1 MKVETQRLIDRYV
14 GTTICRIF
22 SIYYKI
28 FKKESRPNEPKSIL
42 IILLSE
48 MGALV
53 LGYPMFARLKQ
64 KYPAASLHIVL
75 FEKNRE
81 VVELLGIIPPENI
94 IAINDKSMPVFA
106 QSTLAALSKMRK
118 LKIDTVIDCELFS
131 RISSNLL

>member
-1 MKVETQRLIDRYV
+1 MRIETQRRIDHYV
-14 GTTICRIF
+14 GTIICRVLSVYCKF
-22 SIYYKI
+22 
-28 FKKESRPNEPKSIL
+28 FKKKPRPNETKRIL

-53 LGYPMFARLKQ
+53 LAYPMFQRLKE
-64 KYPAASLHIVL
+64 KFPGASLHIML

-94 IAINDKSMPVFA
+94 ITINDRSLPFFIRSA
-106 QSTLAALSKMRK
+106 FGALSSMRK

-131 RISSNLL
+131 RISS